1 MLRAAFAAAA
11 LCASAAA
18 AFAPARA
25 QQAPGLQISVEPL
38 SVEFSLAPGGAAATP
53 VTIKNV
59 GTEKAVVVI
68 TPLDWRSGLDG
79 TVRTE
84 RPGAEGDA
92 SLSSLLRMSAAE
104 TTLAP
109 GETRKLELSL
119 ALPATFSAAPRD
131 YRGGYLVRAV
141 PASANR
147 TNAFGVGANILVYET
162 VGGAQRH
169 LKMTDL
175 SVVQDGPHGARMQ
188 ARLLNDGRTFVHPQ
202 MHVMI
207 AQGARIVLS
216 RDDATPAILAGE
228 PRRID
233 RTLGELAPGTY
244 QLQLT
249 VDYGGPAL
257 SRGTTTFTVR

>member
-1 MLRAAFAAAA
+1 MIAAA
-11 LCASAAA
+11 LCASGAA
-18 AFAPARA
+18 AFASTPAQA
-25 QQAPGLQISVEPL
+25 QQVPGLQISVEPL
-38 SVEFSLAPGGAAATP
+38 SVEFSLAPGNAASTP

-68 TPLDWRSGLDG
+68 TPLDWRSSLDG

-92 SLSSLLRMSAAE
+92 SLAAYLHLSGAE
-104 TTLAP
+104 ALLAP
-109 GETRKLELSL
+109 GETRRLDLSL
-119 ALPATFSAAPRD
+119 ALPASFAATPRD

-147 TNAFGVGANILVYET
+147 TSSFGVGANILVYET

-169 LKMTDL
+169 LRLTDL
-175 SVVQDGPHGARMQ
+175 RVEQDGAHGARLV
-188 ARLLNDGRTFVHPQ
+188 ARMINDGRTYVHPQ
-202 MHVMI
+202 LRLMI
-207 AQGARIVLS
+207 AQGARLIAS

-228 PRRID
+228 PRRLE
-233 RTLGELAPGTY
+233 RALGNLAPGTY
-244 QLQLT
+244 QAQLT
-249 VDYGGPAL
+249 IDYGGATL